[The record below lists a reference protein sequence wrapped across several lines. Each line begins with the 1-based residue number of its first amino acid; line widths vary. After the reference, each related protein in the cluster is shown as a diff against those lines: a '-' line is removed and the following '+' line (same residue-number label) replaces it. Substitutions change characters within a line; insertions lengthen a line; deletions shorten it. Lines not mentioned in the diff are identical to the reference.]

1 MDPTKSLLRSI
12 KDTIS
17 RNNDLLDGWNAER
30 GIRTER
36 MDMKDEL
43 ATLRAENEQL
53 RREQD
58 AIRNE
63 TLEEAATIAENMPI
77 QIYRDK
83 GIGPAGRS
91 CKPSTFDDAAEAIRI
106 LKESSASAALG
117 NGGGDA

>member
-17 RNNDLLDGWNAER
+17 RNNDMLDEWNAER

-36 MDMKDEL
+36 MDMKDEI

-53 RREQD
+53 RRERD
-58 AIRNE
+58 AIRNG
-63 TLEEAATIAENMPI
+63 TIEEAATIADMHSHRGE
-77 QIYRDK
+77 
-83 GIGPAGRS
+83 IGA
-91 CKPSTFDDAAEAIRI
+91 AIRK
-106 LKESSASAALG
+106 LRKKPARAALG

>member
-63 TLEEAATIAENMPI
+63 TLEETRASG
-77 QIYRDK
+77 R
-83 GIGPAGRS
+83 PAGLANHLHS
-91 CKPSTFDDAAEAIRI
+91 TTLPKPSAF
-106 LKESSASAALG
+106 
-117 NGGGDA
+117 